1 MNYSSRNPA
10 ASISAYRQL
19 SVETEASAASPHRLI
34 GMLLA
39 GARDRLRAARVQI
52 EKGDG
57 TGKGESISS
66 ALSIIGALQGSLNL
80 EQGGEIAANLD
91 ALYDYMLRTLPVANL
106 ENNVERISEIDALIA
121 EIQAGWEG
129 IKPAQ

>member
-1 MNYSSRNPA
+1 
-10 ASISAYRQL
+10 
-19 SVETEASAASPHRLI
+19 
-34 GMLLA
+34 MLLA

-106 ENNVERISEIDALIA
+106 ENNVELISEIDALIA

-129 IKPAQ
+129 IKPEQ

>member
-1 MNYSSRNPA
+1 MNHSSRNPS

-19 SVETEASAASPHRLI
+19 SVETEANAASPHRLV

-52 EKGDG
+52 EKGDAA
-57 TGKGESISS
+57 GKGESISS

-91 ALYDYMLRTLPVANL
+91 SLYDYMLRSLPLANL
-106 ENNVERISEIDALIA
+106 EDNVDRIVEIDGLIA

-129 IKPAQ
+129 IKPGQ